1 MKASIFFIWSTVTLS
16 WIQMFKLKYFPVSL
30 DITYI
35 EGTADWWFDSI
46 RIVKFH
52 CLMLITGSDCFP
64 LILFITKTLRHRS
77 SVRSSLWA
85 SILLIILTLLC
96 LEINDLISLKLL
108 KSSNTDGTTY
118 WQCTDCHYKSSH
130 KATIKRHVE
139 SKHLE
144 AVYQCDLCQ
153 HQVSTKHQLNA
164 HRSLKHG
171 TKYIPY

>member
-1 MKASIFFIWSTVTLS
+1 MLWETMWSPGMSQWSTNVS
-16 WIQMFKLKYFPVSL
+16 IVIISL
-30 DITYI
+30 DPEMLYVFIFSGNTRLRETKLCKI
-35 EGTADWWFDSI
+35 LISCSNQTCSLHWNKAD
-46 RIVKFH
+46 
-52 CLMLITGSDCFP
+52 CP
-64 LILFITKTLRHRS
+64 
-77 SVRSSLWA
+77 
-85 SILLIILTLLC
+85 LIILTLLC
-96 LEINDLISLKLL
+96 LEVNDLISIKLL

-153 HQVSTKHQLNA
+153 HQVSTQHQLNA

-171 TKYIPY
+171 TKYVPY

>member
-1 MKASIFFIWSTVTLS
+1 MCGVPIWTYSETCCEESCRVQACLNDLPMS
-16 WIQMFKLKYFPVSL
+16 ALWSPVQIQKCSPCSYFPETQDVGNQTL
-30 DITYI
+30 LNI
-35 EGTADWWFDSI
+35 A
-46 RIVKFH
+46 
-52 CLMLITGSDCFP
+52 P
-64 LILFITKTLRHRS
+64 LTEIKLEC
-77 SVRSSLWA
+77 W
-85 SILLIILTLLC
+85 IILTLLC

-108 KSSNTDGTTY
+108 KSSNTDGTTC

-144 AVYQCDLCQ
+144 AVYQCDMCQ

>member
-1 MKASIFFIWSTVTLS
+1 MLWGVMSSPGMSQWSTNVSIVITSSDPEMLS
-16 WIQMFKLKYFPVSL
+16 VFIFSGNTRRRKPNFIKY
-30 DITYI
+30 
-35 EGTADWWFDSI
+35 
-46 RIVKFH
+46 
-52 CLMLITGSDCFP
+52 CP
-64 LILFITKTLRHRS
+64 LHWNK
-77 SVRSSLWA
+77 A
-85 SILLIILTLLC
+85 LIILTLLC

-108 KSSNTDGTTY
+108 KSSNTDGTTC

-144 AVYQCDLCQ
+144 AVYQCDMCQ

>member
-1 MKASIFFIWSTVTLS
+1 MLWGVMWSPGMSPWSTNVSIVIISSDPGMLS
-16 WIQMFKLKYFPVSL
+16 VFMFSENTRRRKPNFVKYWHRAPTKHVPFTEIKLTV
-30 DITYI
+30 
-35 EGTADWWFDSI
+35 
-46 RIVKFH
+46 
-52 CLMLITGSDCFP
+52 
-64 LILFITKTLRHRS
+64 
-77 SVRSSLWA
+77 
-85 SILLIILTLLC
+85 LLLILTLLC
-96 LEINDLISLKLL
+96 LEMNDLISIKLL

-144 AVYQCDLCQ
+144 AVYQCDMCQ

-171 TKYIPY
+171 SEYVRC